1 MAVTDDIA
9 TIARQ
14 EQALLFDGFDEDRA
28 WRMGGL
34 LRERAVAEGWPV
46 VIDIRS
52 FARPLFLTALP
63 GSSPDNVDWARR
75 KGNVVTRYH
84 RSSYAVGLELQVKGG
99 TLESRYGLSAAD
111 YAAHGGAVPVAVRG
125 TGVIGVA
132 TISGL
137 PQREDHAAVV
147 WAMGRLLGV
156 EVEDLPPQ

>member
-1 MAVTDDIA
+1 
-9 TIARQ
+9 
-14 EQALLFDGFDEDRA
+14 
-28 WRMGGL
+28 
-34 LRERAVAEGWPV
+34 V

-52 FARPLFLTALP
+52 FARPLFLAALP

-99 TLESRYGLSAAD
+99 TLESRYSLSAAD

-137 PQREDHAAVV
+137 PQREDHGAVV
-147 WAMGRLLGV
+147 WAMSRLLGV
-156 EVEDLPPQ
+156 EVEDLPLQ

>member
-1 MAVTDDIA
+1 MAVSDDIA

-28 WRMGGL
+28 WRLGGL

-52 FARPLFLTALP
+52 FARPLFLAALP

-111 YAAHGGAVPVAVRG
+111 HAAHGGAVPVAVRG
-125 TGVIGVA
+125 TGVIGVT

-137 PQREDHAAVV
+137 PQREDHGAVV